1 MYAGTSALSLG
12 VFHACLLHP
21 ADIDECLEYGTCPQA
36 CKNTKGSYDCDCALG
51 YRKVGTGNQC
61 EAEGRIE
68 IVRNHKQEC
77 LSMCRILN
85 LLFLGPGPLLLL
97 PENIRIRR
105 YNLQTDEYHDFLQ
118 EEERI
123 VALDYDWDHNN
134 TGLSMYS
141 ILGPQPL
148 KNVITPVLCI
158 MEAHFKIIRKK
169 KSFGKS

>member
-1 MYAGTSALSLG
+1 MENVFAACLISFKSKSVIFEQKVSPVYAGTSALSLG

-85 LLFLGPGPLLLL
+85 LLFFRSWTIALL

-105 YNLQTDEYHDFLQ
+105 YTPDRWVSWLFAGRGAHCG
-118 EEERI
+118 
-123 VALDYDWDHNN
+123 A
-134 TGLSMYS
+134 GLW
-141 ILGPQPL
+141 LGPQQHW
-148 KNVITPVLCI
+148 T
-158 MEAHFKIIRKK
+158 
-169 KSFGKS
+169 

>member
-12 VFHACLLHP
+12 VFHACLMHP

-85 LLFLGPGPLLLL
+85 LLFFRSWTIAPAAREHSHPT
-97 PENIRIRR
+97 
-105 YNLQTDEYHDFLQ
+105 LQPPD
-118 EEERI
+118 R
-123 VALDYDWDHNN
+123 
-134 TGLSMYS
+134 
-141 ILGPQPL
+141 
-148 KNVITPVLCI
+148 
-158 MEAHFKIIRKK
+158 
-169 KSFGKS
+169 

>member
-1 MYAGTSALSLG
+1 M
-12 VFHACLLHP
+12 
-21 ADIDECLEYGTCPQA
+21 
-36 CKNTKGSYDCDCALG
+36 
-51 YRKVGTGNQC
+51 
-61 EAEGRIE
+61 
-68 IVRNHKQEC
+68 
-77 LSMCRILN
+77 
-85 LLFLGPGPLLLL
+85 LLL

-158 MEAHFKIIRKK
+158 MEAHFKIRKK
-169 KSFGKS
+169 KHPLVNHNYETYSYNYDEIFDFSYFLIMTLYIIIIYIFFTYVICYIIYSVTTL